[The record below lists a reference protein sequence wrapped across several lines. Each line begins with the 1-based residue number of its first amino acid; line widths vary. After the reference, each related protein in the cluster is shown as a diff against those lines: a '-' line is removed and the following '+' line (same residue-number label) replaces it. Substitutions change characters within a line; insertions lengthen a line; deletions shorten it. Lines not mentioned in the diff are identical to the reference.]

1 MAINVKDRL
10 FKPHQ
15 AARRWVY
22 APLMYGGILKGLI
35 YIAKTYK
42 IEKK

>member
-10 FKPHQ
+10 FKTHQ
-15 AARRWVY
+15 GARRWVY
-22 APLMYGGILKGLI
+22 APLMFYGGVKTLV
-35 YIAKTYK
+35 YIKNNYK